1 MPTPVELEVHKRNN
15 DECTGKKVLPAF
27 GVSKRRC
34 LSLVRKAKQI
44 NIGIQQYGNRAKEGA
59 TGEQT
64 VYIK

>member
-1 MPTPVELEVHKRNN
+1 M
-15 DECTGKKVLPAF
+15 PAF